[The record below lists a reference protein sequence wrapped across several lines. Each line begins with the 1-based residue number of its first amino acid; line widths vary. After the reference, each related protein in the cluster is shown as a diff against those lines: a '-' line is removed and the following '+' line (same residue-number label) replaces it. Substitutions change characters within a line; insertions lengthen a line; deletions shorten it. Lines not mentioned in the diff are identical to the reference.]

1 MRPVDAALYMAP
13 ERQAITAGESFDIG
27 FYHEE
32 KTHPFLE
39 ASALHSAQISSD
51 SMQMRFTVD
60 TVFEPV
66 DVGPMHAT
74 FVRFSLPF
82 DTESWPLVF
91 DEATLTLTFVGGQT
105 FTFDGVQ
112 FGLFGGDT
120 MRQFS
125 VEQMAGIF
133 TDEIF
138 EGLYLSLKNQSTQ
151 ALDIQH
157 LHLGFEDLWA
167 EKDHIKTTKNPF
179 TPGQPYNDYSTTPLK
194 AIEPGET
201 VRLVVPFAGD
211 GSISEAPVCVGIFQH
226 TELRDECLAPFKF
239 LKRQTQVDDLVAG
252 TLHD

>member
-13 ERQAITAGESFDIG
+13 ERQAITTGDPFDIG

-32 KTHPFLE
+32 KTHPFLA

-51 SMQMRFTVD
+51 SMQMRFTVEK
-60 TVFEPV
+60 VFEPV

-82 DTESWPLVF
+82 DTESLPLVL

-105 FTFDGVQ
+105 FIFDRVQ
-112 FGLFGGDT
+112 FGLFGDDT

-133 TDEIF
+133 TDEILK
-138 EGLYLSLKNQSTQ
+138 GLYLSLKNQSSQ

-167 EKDHIKTTKNPF
+167 EKDHIKTTKDPF
-179 TPGQPYNDYSTTPLK
+179 TPGQPFNNYSTHPLEV
-194 AIEPGET
+194 IESGET

-211 GSISEAPVCVGIFQH
+211 GSINKAPVCVGIFQNS
-226 TELRDECLAPFKF
+226 ESMDECLAPFLF
-239 LKRQTQVDDLVAG
+239 LQRQTHVDDLVAG
-252 TLHD
+252 TLDD